1 MFPSGCS
8 SLVTLTKLKTSLSAE
23 LKTLA
28 QISTVTAV
36 PVSILPKSMLP
47 VHEPLFTPSI
57 AYVALFTSN
66 KVESNI
72 SFKTMF
78 NESED
83 PPAVT
88 VII

>member
-1 MFPSGCS
+1 
-8 SLVTLTKLKTSLSAE
+8 
-23 LKTLA
+23 
-28 QISTVTAV
+28 
-36 PVSILPKSMLP
+36 MLP
-47 VHEPLFTPSI
+47 VHEPLFTPST